1 MLSECAHT
9 SIGVIGIALAY
20 WHYINMKII
29 IVRHAQTSENVKGGD
44 AARDSEALLTQEGI
58 VQAKKLGQHL
68 KDHRITHAY
77 TSPQK
82 RAIHTAQEVLVYHVD
97 VKVDH
102 VDSLREQNLGK
113 LSALPKNTIR
123 QMHKQTG
130 LPFADFRPE
139 EGESY
144 SDVQKRAAGFLYELL
159 QKHKQDDTILIVTHG
174 GTLGVLLLHIL
185 EKELTEENYRAHK
198 SENTAFT
205 MIEITDDKKF
215 RAHKIN
221 SLEHLN

>member
-1 MLSECAHT
+1 
-9 SIGVIGIALAY
+9 
-20 WHYINMKII
+20 MKVI
-29 IVRHAQTSENVKGGD
+29 IVRHAQTNENLKGGD
-44 AARDSEALLTQEGI
+44 AARDSEALLTEEG
-58 VQAKKLGQHL
+58 VFQAKKLGHHL
-68 KDHRITHAY
+68 KDYKITQAY

-82 RAIHTAQEVLVYHVD
+82 RAIDTAQEVLAYHVEA
-97 VKVDH
+97 KIDH
-102 VDSLREQNLGK
+102 IDDLREQNLGK
-113 LSALPKNTIR
+113 LSGLPKNTIR
-123 QMHKQTG
+123 EMHKQTG

-144 SDVQKRAAGFLYELL
+144 GDVQKRAAKFFHELL

-185 EKELTEENYRAHK
+185 EKELTEENYKAHK

-215 RAHKIN
+215 RPHKIN

>member
-1 MLSECAHT
+1 
-9 SIGVIGIALAY
+9 
-20 WHYINMKII
+20 MKII
-29 IVRHAQTSENVKGGD
+29 IVRHAQTSENLKGGD
-44 AARDSEALLTQEGI
+44 AARDSEALLTQEGVI
-58 VQAKKLGQHL
+58 QAKRLGQYL
-68 KDHRITHAY
+68 KDHGITHAY

-82 RAIHTAQEVLVYHVD
+82 RAIHTAEEILAYHVD
-97 VKVDH
+97 AKVNH
-102 VDSLREQNLGK
+102 VDDLREQNLGK

-123 QMHKQTG
+123 ELHKQTG

-144 SDVQKRAAGFLYELL
+144 ADLQKRAARFLHQLL
-159 QKHKQDDTILIVTHG
+159 QKHKQDDTLLIVTHG

-185 EKELTEENYRAHK
+185 EKEITEENYKAHK

-205 MIEITDDKKF
+205 ILEVMDDKKVKL
-215 RAHKIN
+215 HKIN